1 MEGGGL
7 LEFWLKQYS
16 DDATYCLTKIRRQM
30 KEKRG
35 KRRLTLNNLSGA
47 FLVLIIGYVL
57 SIIAFIIELCTA
69 RRQRRIKNKAAIVVA
84 TLAKVIQNSED
95 VVISIVVPENNNTSV
110 AAKRVKSGSV
120 IAPKRLKT
128 LRI

>member
-1 MEGGGL
+1 
-7 LEFWLKQYS
+7 
-16 DDATYCLTKIRRQM
+16 M